1 MHERNYKPAP
11 KLSQKLTASE
21 IIDRSLAKYR
31 ENLDIQH
38 DYIFRQREVNQELDG
53 KGQVKKTE
61 IHTYEVFMPCR
72 GDWYEKLVEKD
83 DKPLNDGEQKKESRE
98 ARQILR

>member
-1 MHERNYKPAP
+1 MRVAIIGFWLLATCAVFAQDTSGTSAP
-11 KLSQKLTASE
+11 KRPTAPVAKLTASE

-38 DYIFRQREVNQELDG
+38 NYIFRQREVNQELDG

-72 GDWYEKLVEKD
+72 G
-83 DKPLNDGEQKKESRE
+83 
-98 ARQILR
+98 